1 MCNRQ
6 DFFIHGCQCCTAKDD
21 SEPPVGGCSSGCIV
35 MNYDNR
41 RKLKL
46 GDTVI
51 VEHYDP
57 KKIVIE

>member
-1 MCNRQ
+1 M
-6 DFFIHGCQCCTAKDD
+6 
-21 SEPPVGGCSSGCIV
+21 GGCSSGCIV